1 MSPYHVEHHG
11 GLSEVPVYHCADILW
26 SENPLIRNTGHT
38 FRAYRDLLVNEVVG
52 SEGLVC
58 TCNGFTVG
66 AIVIGPQ
73 GMDSHFPGLGRIVYY
88 SVTSKR
94 HPGATVA
101 LYRALTAL
109 LVAEGSE
116 WYQTS
121 RRRSLTEFTSKFR
134 RVHRGA

>member
-1 MSPYHVEHHG
+1 MSPYHVEYHER
-11 GLSEVPVYHCADILW
+11 LPSLQVYHCTDILW
-26 SENPLIRNTGHT
+26 SENPLVRDTGHDFVT
-38 FRAYRDLLVNEVVG
+38 YLNLLMDEVVG

-73 GMDSHFPGLGRIVYY
+73 SMDSHFPGLGRIVYY

-101 LYRALTAL
+101 LCRALTAL
-109 LVAEGSE
+109 LADEGSE
-116 WYQTS
+116 WYQTT

-134 RVHRGA
+134 RVHHG